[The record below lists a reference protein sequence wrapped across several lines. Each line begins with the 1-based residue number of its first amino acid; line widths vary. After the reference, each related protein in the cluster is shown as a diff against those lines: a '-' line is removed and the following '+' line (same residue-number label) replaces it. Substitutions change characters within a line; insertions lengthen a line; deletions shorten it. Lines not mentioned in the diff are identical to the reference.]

1 MFGIA
6 LLLRNGE
13 NEWRNGISI
22 LLIVSSGVGNTWV
35 VISKWEREFFVQSIV
50 GVIKEEWNT
59 DAA

>member
-1 MFGIA
+1 
-6 LLLRNGE
+6 
-13 NEWRNGISI
+13 
-22 LLIVSSGVGNTWV
+22 